1 MLVVTFILL
10 NAFFVA
16 AEIALVRI
24 RSTRIEELS
33 QNGVW
38 SARLLQH
45 AHRHIDAYLNTIQ
58 VVITACNIV
67 IGAIAEPAIHHRVGP
82 MVTFLGVTDPQAH
95 HVISLAIGYLVILIV
110 LVVIGEMVP
119 KNVAFRRTDQVALL
133 ASLPLTAVH
142 RLLKPLT
149 VIMTWCARAILK
161 LLRIPLA
168 YEGDQYTEEEIRL
181 LLAHSAD
188 TGALRD
194 TEAEMMEKV
203 FRFGDKQAHEIMVP
217 RVDMVY
223 LQTDM
228 SPAEALAV
236 AEEAGYSRYPL
247 CGEGPDDVIGM
258 VHIRDLY
265 AAVAK
270 GHQDLRQV
278 VRDVLVVPESKPLDH
293 LLRELQQQHIHMAVV
308 ADEFGGTS
316 GLVTME
322 DLVEEIVGEITDEF
336 EPQMSPVHPNGEGR
350 YLVAAT
356 VDLAELIE
364 QTGCAPEDDTEFETV
379 AGYVLGHLTGLPHI
393 GDQVTFGRGVLQVV
407 EMRGRR
413 IHRVELICPKQ
424 EA

>member
-1 MLVVTFILL
+1 MLVLIFILV

-16 AEIALVRI
+16 TEIALVRI
-24 RSTRIEELS
+24 RSTRIEELK
-33 QNGVW
+33 QNGLW
-38 SARLLQH
+38 RARLLQH

-58 VVITACNIV
+58 VIITACNIV
-67 IGAIAEPAIHHRVGP
+67 IGAIAEPAIQARVGP
-82 MVTFLGVTDPQAH
+82 LVALAGISDPQTQR
-95 HVISLAIGYLVILIV
+95 VVSLAFGYLVILIV

-133 ASLPLTAVH
+133 AALPLTLVH
-142 RLLKPLT
+142 RLLQPLT
-149 VIMTWCARAILK
+149 VVMTFCARGVLK
-161 LLRIPLA
+161 LLRVPLA

-194 TEAEMMEKV
+194 TEVEMMEKV

-223 LQTDM
+223 LHADAA
-228 SPAEALAV
+228 PAEALAV

-247 CGEGPDDVIGM
+247 CGDGPDDVLGM
-258 VHIRDLY
+258 VHIRDMY

-270 GHQDLRQV
+270 GHHDLRQV

-293 LLRELQQQHIHMAVV
+293 LLRELQRQHIHMAVV

-316 GLVTME
+316 GLVTLE

-336 EPQMSPVHPNGEGR
+336 EPQMSPLFPNGEGR
-350 YLVAAT
+350 YLVAAN
-356 VDLAELIE
+356 VDLAEL
-364 QTGCAPEDDTEFETV
+364 TALAGCAPDDETEFETV
-379 AGYVLGHLTGLPHI
+379 AGYVLGHLTGLPRI
-393 GDQVTFGRGVLQVV
+393 GDRVPFGNSVLQVV
-407 EMRGRR
+407 ELRGRR